1 MSLDDV
7 INAMQMLGMGKDSIK
22 DALLSSGKI
31 KLDDIDKALDGI
43 TDKGGIL
50 NSLFTSLGNGAKS
63 FGTALQGFLVSPAAK
78 IVGAML
84 AIAAAVKFLDWVI
97 VTPKEALDNMSE
109 SFGEFENAQ
118 SEVEALNSELEQTK
132 NSIADLQAKG
142 NLSLVDK
149 EELHNLREAEKSLE
163 MQKEL
168 AEKLALS
175 KAEQAATNAAIAYEK
190 NFKNEISQAAT
201 DKYLGQANSNDSAM
215 LIGNLST
222 DKSNVSSMIA
232 GLERI
237 TELRDKSTDKATW
250 DSYNETVQDT
260 TTSIW
265 EQADALMEQKTILE
279 ESKKAIEE
287 NGGRL
292 TDYQQTALDNI
303 NSSLDYIYKEMS
315 PETWKQMKI
324 DDIFSQYDTFGTKE
338 ELTELAKQYSN
349 LDDFVA
355 AATKT
360 QSAFA
365 QSLYD
370 ATDGAV
376 TLRDVAENI
385 FAEAGVIDT
394 NAVRQQLRDTF
405 ADITGMGGWAERAK
419 GEFNAWAN
427 SLSKEDLEL
436 VYKIMLDTETA
447 NYDLATWKN
456 TLEEY
461 KASQALDHG
470 VDITTEQEGLE
481 KVTSAISE
489 NVSEVGLLDESISS
503 LKSRYKA
510 IADFEPDKLF
520 EQTANGIRLNTEYLN
535 QMETEYATE
544 NLTKLNDALTVAAQ
558 KAKDAQIAM
567 ELNSDPEFANAYKIR
582 YENALDE
589 VKAIQQLI
597 TQYNAL
603 NGAYAK
609 AMKAAES
616 ANGGAMRDNVKSLWD
631 SAKEL
636 KKAGKVGTDDFQSF
650 VELMTGKDYKGNIMD
665 MVNDFDK
672 LNNNIK
678 VMKDNVQKGTLGQSV
693 ASFFVDG
700 KQGALN
706 FINAIKQAG
715 KLYDGS
721 EWVKQEITILKFLS
735 FQ

>member
-1 MSLDDV
+1 MSVLS
-7 INAMQMLGMGKDSIK
+7 NLPLG
-22 DALLSSGKI
+22 
-31 KLDDIDKALDGI
+31 DKA
-43 TDKGGIL
+43 
-50 NSLFTSLGNGAKS
+50 NFAKS
-63 FGTALQGFLVSPAAK
+63 AFGGMDVFDLISDLAK
-78 IVGAML
+78 LGQDKTGIEEIL
-84 AIAAAVKFLDWVI
+84 KFLDVDLNDKKITSALANIGTQTLNLTSIFQNFGQTVSNAFTGLFAFFKANPWILAIGTIIGAVAI
-97 VTPKEALDNMSE
+97 ANKLITTPKEALDKMSE

-118 SEVEALNSELEQTK
+118 SEVEALNSELEKTK

-149 EELHNLREAEKSLE
+149 EELRKLREAEKSLE
-163 MQKEL
+163 IQKDI
-168 AEKLALS
+168 AEKLATS
-175 KAEQAATNAAIAYEK
+175 KARHAAQSTAVAYDKNYGRYQISDASLAEDKTWIDAYKIANGSLDGAIAQK
-190 NFKNEISQAAT
+190 GDISAQIALLQEYQSQIDNVAA
-201 DKYLGQANSNDSAM
+201 GSAEWENWNTK
-215 LIGNLST
+215 IN
-222 DKSNVSSMIA
+222 
-232 GLERI
+232 
-237 TELRDKSTDKATW
+237 
-250 DSYNETVQDT
+250 DT

-265 EQADALMEQKTILE
+265 EQADALMEQKTNLE
-279 ESKKAIEE
+279 ESKKAIED
-287 NGGRL
+287 NGGSL
-292 TDYQQTALDNI
+292 SSYQQTALDNI
-303 NSSLDYIYKEMS
+303 NSSLDYIYKTMS

-324 DDIFSQYDTFGTKE
+324 DDVFSQYDTFGTKE

-405 ADITGMGGWAERAK
+405 ADTTGMGGWAEQAK

-427 SLSKEDLEL
+427 SLSDEDLQL

-461 KASQALDHG
+461 KAAQALDHG
-470 VDITTEQEGLE
+470 IDITVEQEGLD
-481 KVTSAISE
+481 KVTTAISE
-489 NVSEVGLLDESISS
+489 NASEVGLLDESINS
-503 LKSRYKA
+503 LRSRYKA
-510 IADFEPDKLF
+510 LKDFEPDKLF

-535 QMETEYATE
+535 QMETDYATE

-558 KAKDAQIAM
+558 KAKDAKIAM
-567 ELNSDPEFANAYKIR
+567 ESNSDPEFANAYKIR

-609 AMKAAES
+609 AMNAANT

-650 VELMTGKDYKGNIMD
+650 VELMTKKSSRCTY
-665 MVNDFDK
+665 
-672 LNNNIK
+672 
-678 VMKDNVQKGTLGQSV
+678 
-693 ASFFVDG
+693 
-700 KQGALN
+700 AL
-706 FINAIKQAG
+706 
-715 KLYDGS
+715 L
-721 EWVKQEITILKFLS
+721 L
-735 FQ
+735 